1 MEKKKK
7 CKQSCIK
14 RAESYFQLLC
24 FFLLMTITI
33 EFGNQLNLLFE
44 IILFLVEN
52 KTSSLVCNLSQTS
65 LYMDVFVFTTFL
77 FLCICTTK
85 EKKIEQMKHLT
96 TY

>member
-1 MEKKKK
+1 MEKKNK

-14 RAESYFQLLC
+14 RDESYFQLIC

-52 KTSSLVCNLSQTS
+52 KTSS
-65 LYMDVFVFTTFL
+65 
-77 FLCICTTK
+77 
-85 EKKIEQMKHLT
+85 
-96 TY
+96 